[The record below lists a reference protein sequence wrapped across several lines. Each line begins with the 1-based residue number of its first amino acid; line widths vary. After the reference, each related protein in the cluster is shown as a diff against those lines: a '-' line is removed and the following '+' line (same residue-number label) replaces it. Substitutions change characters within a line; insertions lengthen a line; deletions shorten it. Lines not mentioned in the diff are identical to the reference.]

1 MEQPDSKRYS
11 EETSQACQTI
21 VTDWVYKEIRSFLGR
36 RTAIKSI
43 FIDLPATL
51 ASVVESYVKAGF
63 FRSEPD
69 ILLAAL
75 SEFVRQNRIELKA
88 RFALKTLSGQRKKLG
103 RSEEKWLF
111 RRIRDMMA
119 EQDRRI
125 LAEFTGKVCS
135 RFPDARVWAYGSR
148 ARGGAGSDSDFD
160 ICIVLN
166 QIDHVIDRWIRD
178 IAWEIGFENDRVIT
192 TVLINKEQF
201 EVGPMSESTLVAN
214 ILREGVSA

>member
-1 MEQPDSKRYS
+1 
-11 EETSQACQTI
+11 
-21 VTDWVYKEIRSFLGR
+21 
-36 RTAIKSI
+36 
-43 FIDLPATL
+43 
-51 ASVVESYVKAGF
+51 
-63 FRSEPD
+63 
-69 ILLAAL
+69 
-75 SEFVRQNRIELKA
+75 
-88 RFALKTLSGQRKKLG
+88 
-103 RSEEKWLF
+103 
-111 RRIRDMMA
+111 MMA

-125 LAEFTGKVCS
+125 LAEFTSKVCE

-148 ARGGAGSDSDFD
+148 ARGAAGLDSDFD

-192 TVLINKEQF
+192 TVLINKDQF